1 MKKKDILVT
10 GGAGYIGSHT
20 LVELYNSG
28 YRPIVVDNLSNG
40 SIANIK
46 GAEQIIKTKIHF
58 YQIDC
63 TDFDRMNK
71 LFNEQNNIEAV
82 IHFAAYKSVE
92 ESVRQPNKYF
102 SNNVGSL
109 ETLIDLANKHNVNN
123 IIFSSSCTVYGT
135 PEFLPVNELE
145 PFGKAESPYGE
156 TKQLCEKLI
165 EKAKINSISLRY
177 FNVSGSNYKKNIGE
191 AHYPETHIIPLALQA
206 ALKNNYFNINGN
218 NYQTPDGTCI
228 RDYIHINDLC
238 DAHLLSF
245 KKLYSSNIKEFIN
258 IGAGRGFSV
267 LEIIKSVKKITGYQI
282 LTKIVKKRLGDPD
295 ILVSKIEKSNKFL
308 SWKPKV
314 SDIETIIL
322 DSWEWYK
329 IHKSF

>member
-1 MKKKDILVT
+1 MKHILVT
-10 GGAGYIGSHT
+10 GGAGYIGSHIC
-20 LVELYNSG
+20 ERF
-28 YRPIVVDNLSNG
+28 YREGFIPVTFDNLS
-40 SIANIK
+40 K
-46 GAEQIIKTKIHF
+46 GNKWSVKWGPLEIGDLRDETRLKELFLKYSFIGVIHLAGLSNVQDSNKEPEAYYKNNLLGTLNLLQVMLENKVHKLVFSSTAAVYGKPQYTPIDENHPTDPINCYGDTKI
-58 YQIDC
+58 
-63 TDFDRMNK
+63 
-71 LFNEQNNIEAV
+71 AV
-82 IHFAAYKSVE
+82 
-92 ESVRQPNKYF
+92 
-102 SNNVGSL
+102 
-109 ETLIDLANKHNVNN
+109 
-123 IIFSSSCTVYGT
+123 
-135 PEFLPVNELE
+135 
-145 PFGKAESPYGE
+145 
-156 TKQLCEKLI
+156 EKLI
-165 EKAKINSISLRY
+165 YNISHSSDLNFISLRY

-314 SDIETIIL
+314 SDINTIIL

-329 IHKSF
+329 IHKPF